1 MSEEKAESSS
11 SQETYIY
18 SLETHP
24 SGNGHEIQ
32 DVFHVVQPQRKRKI
46 QTKGTRMTRT
56 TQPPPKTGECLK
68 SSYKACLV
76 SAIKKMVLVD
86 KLETEILARHR
97 NFTLKNREQ
106 TTAPNDPTNANSG
119 A

>member
-18 SLETHP
+18 SVETNP

-32 DVFHVVQPQRKRKI
+32 A
-46 QTKGTRMTRT
+46 
-56 TQPPPKTGECLK
+56 PKTGECVK

>member
-11 SQETYIY
+11 SQETCIY
-18 SLETHP
+18 TVETNP
-24 SGNGHEIQ
+24 SGNGHEIH
-32 DVFHVVQPQRKRKI
+32 DIFHVVPPQRKRKI

-56 TQPPPKTGECLK
+56 TQPPPKTGECVK

>member
-1 MSEEKAESSS
+1 MSEEKAESFS
-11 SQETYIY
+11 SQETFNY
-18 SLETHP
+18 SVETNP

-32 DVFHVVQPQRKRKI
+32 DVVHVVQPQRKRKI
-46 QTKGTRMTRT
+46 QTKGTRRTRT
-56 TQPPPKTGECLK
+56 TQPLPKTGECVK

-97 NFTLKNREQ
+97 NFTLKHREQ
-106 TTAPNDPTNANSG
+106 KTAPNDPANANSG
-119 A
+119 T